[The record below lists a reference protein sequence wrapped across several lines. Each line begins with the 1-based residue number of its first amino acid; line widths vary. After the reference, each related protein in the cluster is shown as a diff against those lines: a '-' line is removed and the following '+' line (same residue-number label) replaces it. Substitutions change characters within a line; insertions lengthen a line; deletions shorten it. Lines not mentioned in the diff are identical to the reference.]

1 MLRPDGYVKVLDFG
15 LAKTVGQAAP
25 TAETVSVP
33 PCTGSGLVAGT
44 PRYMSPEQTRGE
56 ALDGRTDV
64 WSLGVV
70 LFESRRVEKTS
81 WVETA

>member
-1 MLRPDGYVKVLDFG
+1 
-15 LAKTVGQAAP
+15 
-25 TAETVSVP
+25 VP
-33 PCTGSGLVAGT
+33 LCTGSGLVAGT

-56 ALDGRTDV
+56 TLDGRTDV